1 MSERIEP
8 EPGAGIPGARFEGG
22 ARRIGLWLGPAVAL
36 AAGGLATSLTGE
48 QRALSA
54 LMAFCAIYWITE
66 PVPAPVTALLA
77 MAGSVLLGIAEP
89 GQAFGALGKP
99 LLFLFIGS
107 FFIAEAM
114 KVHGLGA
121 RLARNLAGL
130 ARGRLSLLCAL
141 SGSAWL
147 MSMWMSN
154 TAATAICLPIAI
166 AVADAAGDRRLG
178 TALVLAVAYGASV
191 GGIATPVGTPPN
203 IIGLGAMREAGH
215 HIDFLH
221 WMGLGLPLATV
232 MLLGLWLLLAALFRV
247 RPGQPLGGI
256 PLATGQRT
264 PWSQGEI
271 AVLIA
276 LSLAISAWLLP
287 GVLELVA
294 PGSPLGAW
302 LDARLGEAM
311 VAICAGCLLFV
322 LPARDPS
329 GAPRPAL
336 TWREAA
342 GIDWG
347 VILLFAGGILLGDL
361 ARATGLAEVWGTA
374 LVSATGAESTW
385 ALTALVT
392 AIAILLSEAASN
404 TATATLIAPLA
415 ISLAEAA
422 GASPLPPVL
431 GATLGASY
439 GFMLPISTA
448 PNAMAY
454 STGFVRVPTMMRT
467 GIFFD
472 IVGFAVIVGG
482 LRLLAPLFG
491 FD

>member
-1 MSERIEP
+1 
-8 EPGAGIPGARFEGG
+8 
-22 ARRIGLWLGPAVAL
+22 
-36 AAGGLATSLTGE
+36 
-48 QRALSA
+48 
-54 LMAFCAIYWITE
+54 
-66 PVPAPVTALLA
+66 
-77 MAGSVLLGIAEP
+77 
-89 GQAFGALGKP
+89 
-99 LLFLFIGS
+99 
-107 FFIAEAM
+107 
-114 KVHGLGA
+114 
-121 RLARNLAGL
+121 
-130 ARGRLSLLCAL
+130 
-141 SGSAWL
+141 
-147 MSMWMSN
+147 
-154 TAATAICLPIAI
+154 
-166 AVADAAGDRRLG
+166 
-178 TALVLAVAYGASV
+178 
-191 GGIATPVGTPPN
+191 
-203 IIGLGAMREAGH
+203 
-215 HIDFLH
+215 
-221 WMGLGLPLATV
+221 
-232 MLLGLWLLLAALFRV
+232 
-247 RPGQPLGGI
+247 
-256 PLATGQRT
+256 
-264 PWSQGEI
+264 
-271 AVLIA
+271 
-276 LSLAISAWLLP
+276 
-287 GVLELVA
+287 
-294 PGSPLGAW
+294 
-302 LDARLGEAM
+302 M

-329 GAPRPAL
+329 GARRPAL

-361 ARATGLAEVWGTA
+361 ARTTGLAEVWGTA
-374 LVSATGAESTW
+374 LVSATGADSTW

-415 ISLAEAA
+415 ISLAEAS

-472 IVGFAVIVGG
+472 VVGFAVIVGG

>member
-1 MSERIEP
+1 MTGPIQGSV
-8 EPGAGIPGARFEGG
+8 PGARAEER
-22 ARRIGLWLGPAVAL
+22 ARRIGLWLGPAAAILVALLATEHTGDQRAL
-36 AAGGLATSLTGE
+36 AA
-48 QRALSA
+48 
-54 LMAFCAIYWITE
+54 LMALCAVYWVTE
-66 PVPAPVTALLA
+66 PVPQAVTALLA
-77 MAGSVLLGIAEP
+77 MVGSVLLGIAAP
-89 GQAFGALGKP
+89 ADAFGALGKP
-99 LLFLFIGS
+99 LLFLFVGS

-121 RLARNLAGL
+121 RVARNLTGL

-141 SGSAWL
+141 SGGAWL

-154 TAATAICLPIAI
+154 TASTAICLPIAVAI
-166 AVADAAGDRRLG
+166 AASSGDRRLG
-178 TALVLAVAYGASV
+178 TAMVLAVAYGASV

-203 IIGLGAMREAGH
+203 IIGLAAMREAGH
-215 HIDFLH
+215 SIEFLQ
-221 WMGLGLPLATV
+221 WMALCLPLAAC
-232 MLLGLWLLLAALFRV
+232 MLLGLWVLLALLFRI
-247 RPGQPLGGI
+247 RPGQPLAGGA
-256 PLATGQRT
+256 PEAGPRL
-264 PWSQGEI
+264 PWARGEV
-271 AVLIA
+271 AVCVA
-276 LSLAISAWLLP
+276 LGLAIAGWLLP

-294 PGSPLGAW
+294 PGGGASRW
-302 LDARLGEAM
+302 VGSHLTEEV
-311 VAICAGCLLFV
+311 VALSAGCLLFL
-322 LPARDPS
+322 LPARDGA

-361 ARATGLAEVWGTA
+361 ARSTGLSDRWGA
-374 LVSATGAESTW
+374 SLVLATGAETTW

-392 AIAILLSEAASN
+392 ATAIMLSEATSN

-415 ISLAEAA
+415 ISLAEAS

-454 STGFVRVPTMMRT
+454 STGLVRVPGMMRT

-472 IVGFAVIVGG
+472 VLGFLVIVGG

-491 FD
+491 LT